1 MVDRSSENINLSN
14 EERGIL
20 YVKTPVERRLFD
32 IIERDK
38 NKILEDL
45 ASGNFGNYFNDES
58 KYYQDKVYP
67 FYRELHGYFFDS
79 NEIGAIFQSAN
90 LPDWKEKGTG
100 SILDYLTEKIKEEK
114 TAAKKEEDKRQ
125 PLIDRIIQ
133 LAFDNS
139 EFIHDQYKEGFAVVN
154 SGMNKKVIKLHS
166 REFKLWMGK
175 RFWDKERKG
184 ITQDVLTSALNTI
197 EGKALFEGER
207 VDLHNRVASHNGKI
221 YYDMS
226 DEEGRIIEID
236 NNGWRFTTNSPI
248 LFRREQHQKAQ
259 VEPKREGDLDKLW
272 TYLNLSSDGDRVLF
286 RSMLTSAFFPD
297 IDHAIPVLHGQQGGG
312 KTFTSECVKD
322 LIDPSSLKTHAL
334 SKDEQSL
341 ILTLYHNWLTIFDN
355 VSEVKD
361 WQSDMLSRAVTGEG
375 VSRRRLYT
383 DDEEQ
388 MYNFRRNVMINGLII
403 PLTASDVMD
412 RSLLFKIER
421 FEQHGSKEKLEKEFE
436 RDKPEILG
444 ALFDLV
450 SKTLKR
456 IGKEDIE
463 IPPGIRL
470 YDFAV
475 IGEAAARAVEEEDGH
490 FLDLYLKKKADDNF
504 EVIQSSLMG
513 SVLYSLIADGTYRGA
528 GDKYYDF
535 LDEEEKWSGSP
546 SELLEI
552 FNFKAAELKIDK
564 RAKEWKGSPKGLSN
578 ALEKLKTNFKAI
590 GVEIERGREHEG
602 RFIDILVNESCP
614 LHKGKKPSQPSQ
626 PSRPDEDGDEGD
638 EGDEKI
644 PASKGEESGEKIK
657 PKAPSEEKTTRT
669 VNIDDIEKDGTIRPE
684 AFDPDSQAKQSK
696 EAQKRLEEENTLEE
710 DGSLKTVIKSFVTDA
725 SKRDDRGAM
734 VVALVNRLAID
745 RGYETK
751 EVKAAIDRMIQE
763 GELEFSQDDCGEFVK
778 VPES

>member
-1 MVDRSSENINLSN
+1 MSNKEDNNKNLSD
-14 EERGIL
+14 EERGIP
-20 YVKTPVERRLFD
+20 YVETPAEHRLFE
-32 IIERDK
+32 IINRNG
-38 NKILEDL
+38 NKTLEDL
-45 ASGNFGNYFNDES
+45 SAGNFEKYFDDPS
-58 KYYQDKVYP
+58 KYYQDKCFP
-67 FYRELHGYFFDS
+67 FYHELHRYFFDRG
-79 NEIGAIFQSAN
+79 EIDALFKRAN
-90 LPDWKEKGTG
+90 LPEWKDKDTEL
-100 SILDYLTEKIKEEK
+100 ILDTLEEKLKEEEK
-114 TAAKKEEDKRQ
+114 TAKKEEDKRQ

-175 RFWDKERKG
+175 LFWDKEGKG

-207 VDLHNRVASHNGKI
+207 IDLHNRVASHNEKI

-236 NNGWRFTTNSPI
+236 DNGWRFITNSPV

-259 VEPKREGDLDKLW
+259 VEPKRGGDLDKLW
-272 TYLNLSSDGDRVLF
+272 TYLNLSPEGDKVLF
-286 RSMLTSAFFPD
+286 RSKLITDFFHG
-297 IDHAIPVLHGQQGGG
+297 IDHAIAVLYGEQGSG
-312 KTFTSECVKD
+312 KTFSSECAKD
-322 LIDPSSLKTHAL
+322 IIDPSSLKTQSL

-341 ILTLYHNWLTIFDN
+341 ILSLYHNWLTVFDN

-361 WQSDMLSRAVTGEG
+361 WQSDIISRAVTGEG

-388 MYNFRRNVMINGLII
+388 MYNFKRTVTINGLII
-403 PLTASDVMD
+403 PSFAPDTMD
-412 RSLLFKIER
+412 RSLLFKIKR

-450 SKTLKR
+450 SKTLKK
-456 IGKEDIE
+456 IGEENVE

-475 IGEAAARAVEEEDGH
+475 IGETAARAAGEANGY

-513 SVLYSLIADGTYRGA
+513 SVLYSLISDGGYIGA
-528 GDKYYDF
+528 GDEYNDF
-535 LDEEEKWSGSP
+535 LDEEKKWSGSP

-552 FNFKAAELKIDK
+552 FNFKAAEMKIDK
-564 RAKEWKGSPKGLSN
+564 RPKEWKGSPKGLSN

-614 LHKGKKPSQPSQ
+614 LDTGKKSTQPSR
-626 PSRPDEDGDEGD
+626 PSRPDEVGDERD
-638 EGDEKI
+638 ERDEKN
-644 PASKGEESGEKIK
+644 PACKGKESGEKIN
-657 PKAPSEEKTTRT
+657 PKAPTKEKPTRT
-669 VNIDDIEKDGTIRPE
+669 VNIDDVDEDGTINPK
-684 AFDPDSQAKQSK
+684 AFDKDFQAKQSK
-696 EAQKRLEEENTLEE
+696 EARERLE
-710 DGSLKTVIKSFVTDA
+710 
-725 SKRDDRGAM
+725 
-734 VVALVNRLAID
+734 
-745 RGYETK
+745 K
-751 EVKAAIDRMIQE
+751 E
-763 GELEFSQDDCGEFVK
+763 GFS
-778 VPES
+778 

>member
-1 MVDRSSENINLSN
+1 MVDRSSEYKNLSN

-90 LPDWKEKGTG
+90 LPDWKEKGTE

-297 IDHAIPVLHGQQGGG
+297 IDHAIPVLHGQQGSG
-312 KTFTSECVKD
+312 KTFTSECFKD
-322 LIDPSSLKTHAL
+322 IVDPSSLKTQAL

-361 WQSDMLSRAVTGEG
+361 WQSDMLSRAITGEG

-388 MYNFRRNVMINGLII
+388 MYNFRRNVMVNGLII
-403 PLTASDVMD
+403 PLTAPDVMD
-412 RSLLFKIER
+412 RSLLFKIKR

-450 SKTLKR
+450 SETLK
-456 IGKEDIE
+456 IKEEQEIE
-463 IPPGIRL
+463 TPPGIRL
-470 YDFAV
+470 YDFGV
-475 IGEAAARAVEEEDGH
+475 IGEAAARAAGEKEGR
-490 FLDLYLKKKADDNF
+490 FLELFLKKKADDNL

-513 SVLYSLIADGTYRGA
+513 SVLYSLIVD
-528 GDKYYDF
+528 DESF
-535 LDEEEKWSGSP
+535 LDKKLKWSGSP
-546 SELLEI
+546 TRLLDI
-552 FNFKAAELKIDK
+552 FNDMATKLKID
-564 RAKEWKGSPKGLSN
+564 RRTSEWKGSPKGLKN
-578 ALEKLKTNFKAI
+578 ELEKLKTNFKAI
-590 GVEIERGREHEG
+590 GVEIERGKEHEG
-602 RFIDILVNESCP
+602 RFVSIFVKESSPLVRGNVSQASQASRKNEVVTDMTGVTDKNV
-614 LHKGKKPSQPSQ
+614 LKGVG
-626 PSRPDEDGDEGD
+626 EDG
-638 EGDEKI
+638 
-644 PASKGEESGEKIK
+644 
-657 PKAPSEEKTTRT
+657 KTINTELVCVCGKRFDT
-669 VNIDDIEKDGTIRPE
+669 VEVLQHHQANCRD
-684 AFDPDSQAKQSK
+684 FQAKQSK
-696 EAQKRLEEENTLEE
+696 DARKRLDEEKLLEE
-710 DGSLKTVIKSFVTDA
+710 DGSLKTLIKSFIINA
-725 SKRDDRGAM
+725 SNHDEHGAM
-734 VVALVNRLAID
+734 VAASVNRIARDQRLEK
-745 RGYETK
+745 G

-763 GELEFSQDDCGEFVK
+763 GKLEISQEDYGEKFVK
-778 VPES
+778 VPET

>member
-1 MVDRSSENINLSN
+1 MVSNDTSKYKSLSN

-45 ASGNFGNYFNDES
+45 RSGNFGKYFNDES

-79 NEIGAIFQSAN
+79 NEIDAIFQSAN
-90 LPDWKEKGTG
+90 LPDWKETGTE
-100 SILDYLTEKIKEEK
+100 SILYYLTEKIKEEK

-175 RFWDKERKG
+175 LFWDKEGKG

-197 EGKALFEGER
+197 EGKALFEGEG

-226 DEEGRIIEID
+226 DEECRIIEID
-236 NNGWRFTTNSPI
+236 NNGWRFTTNSPV

-259 VEPKREGDLDKLW
+259 VEPKRGGDLDKLW

-297 IDHAIPVLHGQQGGG
+297 IDHAIPVLHGQQGSG
-312 KTFTSECVKD
+312 KTFTSECFKD
-322 LIDPSSLKTHAL
+322 IVDPSSLKTQAL
-334 SKDEQSL
+334 SKDEPSL
-341 ILTLYHNWLTIFDN
+341 ILTLYHNWLTVFDN

-361 WQSDMLSRAVTGEG
+361 WQSDILSRAITGEG

-388 MYNFRRNVMINGLII
+388 MYNFRRNVMVNGLII
-403 PLTASDVMD
+403 PLTAPDVMD
-412 RSLLFKIER
+412 RSLLFKIKR

-436 RDKPEILG
+436 RDKPEILS

-450 SKTLKR
+450 SKTLK
-456 IGKEDIE
+456 IKEEKDIE
-463 IPPGIRL
+463 VPPGIRL
-470 YDFAV
+470 YDFAA
-475 IGEAAARAVEEEDGH
+475 IGEAAAMAAGEKEGR
-490 FLDLYLKKKADDNF
+490 FLDCYLQKKADDNF
-504 EVIQSSLMG
+504 EVIETSLMG
-513 SVLYSLIADGTYRGA
+513 SVLHALIAD
-528 GDKYYDF
+528 DKSF
-535 LDEEEKWSGSP
+535 LDEEQKWSGSP
-546 SELLEI
+546 SQLLEI
-552 FNFKAAELKIDK
+552 FNAKAAELKIDR
-564 RAKEWKGSPKGLSN
+564 RAQAWKGSPKGLSVE
-578 ALEKLKTNFKAI
+578 LEKLKTNFRAVGI
-590 GVEIERGREHEG
+590 EIERGERHEG
-602 RFIDILVNESCP
+602 RFIKILVKDTHPFYKGNNRDNRGNRGGSLESLESHEKISIC
-614 LHKGKKPSQPSQ
+614 KGKEL
-626 PSRPDEDGDEGD
+626 DE
-638 EGDEKI
+638 
-644 PASKGEESGEKIK
+644 
-657 PKAPSEEKTTRT
+657 
-669 VNIDDIEKDGTIRPE
+669 DGTIRPE
-684 AFDPDSQAKQSK
+684 AFDSDSQAKQSK
-696 EAQKRLEEENTLEE
+696 EAQKRLEEENILEE
-710 DGSLKTVIKSFVTDA
+710 DGNLKTLIRSFVTSA
-725 SKRDDRGAM
+725 SNHDERGAM
-734 VVALVNRLAID
+734 VVASVNRIAKDQGLEK
-745 RGYETK
+745 G

-763 GELEFSQDDCGEFVK
+763 GELEISQDDYGEFVK
-778 VPES
+778 VPEPKYEKNDKD